1 MYTMPP
7 ITCCTF
13 LLLITLHGIFTFP
26 SSRDEY
32 TIRMPGVR
40 TTQDDEYWCYSQRVD
55 NDTFYI
61 TKFEPLYDPELAHHM
76 ILFSCEKPGSENH
89 LWRCDEMS
97 TNTSPVCEGTPEIVF
112 AWAMGAPSFKMPEGV
127 SCKVGLGTPKKYL
140 VLQIHY
146 KSSASF
152 ESDENKVDTSGIRLT
167 VQTTPTNKLSG
178 VYLLV
183 SGGKVLPK
191 QTTKL
196 EMSCTYTGQ
205 ATLHPFAYRVH
216 AHSHGVL
223 NEGYVLEDKNKY
235 LIGSKSP
242 QVHQTF
248 YPVENKSL
256 EIHNGDNIAAMC
268 IMKNDE
274 DKVIPMGS
282 TRQDEMCNF
291 YVMYWVD
298 KDNEDQLYDEK
309 NQICYV
315 GDESDIENEM
325 KNMYELSISQFP
337 WTDFDFQAEVDDE
350 PLFEFN

>member
-1 MYTMPP
+1 MPP
-7 ITCCTF
+7 LTCCTF

-55 NDTFYI
+55 NNTFYI

-76 ILFSCEKPGSENH
+76 ILFSCENPGSENQ
-89 LWRCDEMS
+89 LWRCDMMS
-97 TNTSPVCEGTPEIVF
+97 SDASPVCKGTPEIVF
-112 AWAMGAPSFKMPEGV
+112 AWAMGAPSFKMPEVYSFFFCPHQGV
-127 SCKVGLGTPKKYL
+127 SHKVGLGTPSKYL

-146 KSSASF
+146 KNAASF
-152 ESDENKVDTSGIRLT
+152 ESDA
-167 VQTTPTNKLSG
+167 
-178 VYLLV
+178 
-183 SGGKVLPK
+183 
-191 QTTKL
+191 KL
-196 EMSCTYTGQ
+196 EMSCMYTGQ
-205 ATLHPFAYRVH
+205 VTLHPFAYRVH

-223 NEGYVLEDKNKY
+223 NEGFVLDGENKY

-268 IMKNDE
+268 IMENNE

-291 YVMYWVD
+291 YMMYWVD
-298 KDNEDQLYDEK
+298 KDNEDQLYDVK
-309 NQICYV
+309 NQVCYV
-315 GDESDIENEM
+315 GDESDIENEI
-325 KNMYELSISQFP
+325 KNMCKLNLIY
-337 WTDFDFQAEVDDE
+337 
-350 PLFEFN
+350 